1 MPDSYSRKYQ
11 IRSGAKPECYGD
23 ADMYDPEDRVCKDCT
38 VRRACKVAVDKE
50 LQKIVRESRRTK
62 RTRRDDDVELVF
74 QPKANKDRTAPE
86 EDDTFFGA
94 LFYNGSLSAM
104 KAVLLEAHHGVDSI
118 PHVRYPNPFKRLRK
132 IKSQED
138 DE

>member
-1 MPDSYSRKYQ
+1 VTDSYTRKYGV
-11 IRSGAKPECYGD
+11 RSGSKPECYGD
-23 ADMYDPEDRVCKDCT
+23 VDMYDPEDRVCPECS
-38 VRRACKVAVDKE
+38 VRRACKVVVDKE
-50 LQKIVRESRRTK
+50 LQKIARESRRSRKT
-62 RTRRDDDVELVF
+62 RTDREVDLVF
-74 QPKANKDRTAPE
+74 QPKSDKSRTDPE

-132 IKSQED
+132 IRSVED
-138 DE
+138 E